1 MKRQSNAFI
10 RRLTPV
16 LLMMPMLGSLRS
28 IAHEREFDVPMIQQQ
43 ERILTGK
50 ITDALTGQPLSG
62 VTIRIKGGAVIG
74 SSNTTGDYSVKINTN
89 NAVLVFSFIGYTNSE
104 LSIGNQSVINVQLL
118 STANDL
124 SQVVVVG
131 YATQNKKDVT
141 GAVKTVRSEAF
152 NKGIINSPE
161 QLLQGKVAGVNV
173 VAASGEP
180 GVNINITVRGPGG
193 VRTGST
199 PLFVID
205 GLPLDNSSTGGGN
218 PLNFINPQ
226 DIESFDVLK
235 DASATAIYGA
245 RGANGVVIITTKRG
259 KAGVSNVT
267 FSTSM
272 GLSNLARPIEVFTAD
287 EYRKQVPAVGG
298 VLDDGGANTNWQKLI
313 TRTALTQN
321 HNVTLSGGA
330 EKFNY
335 YASIGMQ
342 KQEGI
347 IRFNNLDRY
356 TGRFNATQ
364 KLLNDKLTVE
374 VNLNA
379 TSTNNVRP
387 PIAGVIGDAISNNP
401 TYAAY
406 DANGNPAQYVNIN
419 NPLQSFSLDKDITK
433 INRVVGNITPSLKL
447 AKGLV
452 YKMNFGIDNST
463 GTRDIQALPN
473 AVPQRDGRLETYY
486 TINRNTLVENYI
498 TYTSRIGKHDFSAMA
513 GHSYQ
518 KIFLQGRNYSINRF
532 PISSVEPQY
541 NPGLGQ
547 ELTLA
552 ANRPGGYAINNEL
565 QSFFGRVTYQFMNKY
580 LATVNL
586 RADGSSK
593 FGANN
598 KYGVFPSFSLGW
610 KLSEE
615 SFMKDGLFSNLKLRA
630 GWGQTG
636 NQEIPSKITQALYT
650 SSVSATT
657 SYPLSGTGPYPAG
670 TTFSR
675 LANPNIQWEVSSQT
689 DIGLDFGLLNGALS
703 GSIDVFRK
711 VSNNILLEVI
721 PADPVQPAGSFWT
734 NVKDM
739 NIENMGLEFDLEYK
753 RTLKSGLTYSIG
765 GNITFI
771 KNKVTNS
778 PYTVIPSGSASGS
791 GLTSATING
800 YVNNQPIGTFFLR
813 EFIGF
818 DANGLSV
825 YRDVDGDGII
835 GDKDRIAAGSALPSV
850 LYNFSASIAHKGFDL
865 SLGLNGVSGNKIYD
879 NTANANFYKLR
890 LSKGINTTREA
901 IANPQESV
909 NNAAPVSTRYLKNA
923 AFLRLNNLSLGYTFD
938 TKKIGISKW
947 ASALRLSVTG
957 QNLFVITKYD
967 GYDPEVNTDRTIN
980 GVSSYGIDYL
990 SYPRARSI
998 IFGLNVSF

>member
-1 MKRQSNAFI
+1 MKRRFCAGRCTVALVYMLFC
-10 RRLTPV
+10 TPINQ
-16 LLMMPMLGSLRS
+16 LL
-28 IAHEREFDVPMIQQQ
+28 AKEFNSDYFYQQD
-43 ERILTGK
+43 EISVTGK
-50 ITDALTGQPLSG
+50 ITDAYTKQPLSG
-62 VTIRIKGGAVIG
+62 ASVSLKGGNVIA
-74 SSNTTGDYSVKINTN
+74 NTN
-89 NAVLVFSFIGYTNSE
+89 TNGEYTVKVNKNSILVFSFIGYTTLEKSVNGQTTLN
-104 LSIGNQSVINVQLL
+104 LSLTSA
-118 STANDL
+118 SNDL
-124 SQVVVVG
+124 NQVVVVG
-131 YATQNKKDVT
+131 YATQSKRDVT
-141 GAVKTVRSEAF
+141 GAVKSVRSESF

-173 VAASGEP
+173 VSASGEP

-199 PLFVID
+199 PLFVVD
-205 GLPLDNSSTGGGN
+205 GLALDNSGTGGGN

-226 DIESFDVLK
+226 DIETIDVLK

-245 RGANGVVIITTKRG
+245 RGANGVVLITTKRG
-259 KAGVSNVT
+259 KAGVSNIV
-267 FSTSM
+267 FSTSI
-272 GLSNLARPIEVFTAD
+272 GVSNLTRPIEVFSAD

-298 VLDDGGANTNWQKLI
+298 VLDDGKANTDWQEEI
-313 TRTALTQN
+313 TRTAITQN
-321 HNVTLSGGA
+321 HNLTLSGGA
-330 EKFNY
+330 DKLTF
-335 YASIGMQ
+335 YASFGMQ
-342 KQEGI
+342 RQEGI
-347 IRFNNLDRY
+347 IKFNTLDRY

-364 KLLNDKLTVE
+364 KFLDDRLTIE

-379 TSTNNVRP
+379 TNTNNVRP
-387 PIAGVIGDAISNNP
+387 PISGVIGDALANNP

-406 DANGNPAQYVNIN
+406 DANGKPAQYININ
-419 NPLQSFSLDKDITK
+419 NPLQSFNLDKDITK
-433 INRVVGNITPSLKL
+433 INRVIGNITPSFKI

-452 YKMNFGIDNST
+452 YKLNFGIDNST
-463 GTRDIQALPN
+463 GTRDFQALPN
-473 AVPQRDGRLETYY
+473 AVPQRDGRLETFY
-486 TINRNTLVENYI
+486 TTNRNSLIENYL
-498 TYTSRIGKHDFSAMA
+498 TYNNNFKQHSVTALA

-532 PISSVEPQY
+532 PINSVEPQY

-552 ANRPGGYAINNEL
+552 ANRPGGYALNNEL
-565 QSFFGRVTYQFMNKY
+565 QSFFGRVNYQFNNKY

-586 RADGSSK
+586 RVDGSSK

-598 KYGVFPSFSLGW
+598 KYGIFPSFSMGW
-610 KLSEE
+610 KISEE
-615 SFMKDGLFSNLKLRA
+615 SFMENSAFSNLKLRA

-675 LANPNIQWEVSSQT
+675 LANPDIKWEVSSQT
-689 DIGLDFGLLNGALS
+689 NIGLDFSLLNGSLS
-703 GSIDVFRK
+703 GSIDAFRK

-734 NVKDM
+734 NVEDM
-739 NIENMGLEFDLEYK
+739 NIENLGLELELEYRK
-753 RTLKSGLTYSIG
+753 KTQRGLNYSIG
-765 GNITFI
+765 GNLAFM
-771 KNKVTNS
+771 KNTVTNS

-800 YVNNQPIGTFFLR
+800 YVNNEPIGTFYLR

-818 DANGLSV
+818 DANGLSQ

-835 GDKDRIAAGSALPSV
+835 GDKDRIAAGSALPTL
-850 LYNFSASIAHKGFDL
+850 LYNFSGTIGYKGFDAAINF
-865 SLGLNGVSGNKIYD
+865 NGASGNKIYD
-879 NTANANFYKLR
+879 NTANSNFYKLR

-901 IANPQESV
+901 IAYPQESV
-909 NNAAPVSTRYLKNA
+909 NNAAPVSTRFLKDA
-923 AFLRLNNLSLGYTFD
+923 SFLRLNNLAVGYTFD
-938 TKKIGISKW
+938 TEKLGIRKW
-947 ASALRLSVTG
+947 VSSIRLSVTG

-990 SYPRARSI
+990 SYPRARSFV
-998 IFGLNVSF
+998 FGLNVSF